1 MRIIKV
7 LIALLFIVLLV
18 SCENN
23 NQKIIKEKYIKQN
36 EELYSIEYLP
46 ELSELIIGYDYD
58 IHEVYKNKLSM
69 IDNDINDFFTYT
81 EHLYLFDLETH
92 HIHEVTDIDFK
103 GKRIWSFI
111 ELDNDEYLYVELLA
125 PNNEYGLINFNIK
138 YQTKSEIYTIREGYI
153 NNVLLL
159 PEFMINNNDIYFKY
173 SSMENSSFGNY
184 TIEVIKYNNDTFSS
198 IFKEVGRYDNFYL
211 DDDCNHFTDNQIHF
225 TNDVKMFITY
235 SSDATNICANYINND
250 GVISKKIPFEKG
262 YASITPVGDKLIVTE
277 WERVDGED
285 RLYSF
290 IVNDKMYKNVLDYA
304 YHYYRSCTLGDK
316 TIALPES
323 ALVKIYLNNSN
334 DELYSYA
341 LGELHAY
348 RFYRKIDDNSVLL
361 FDYDSYKLPLVLT
374 LN

>member
-290 IVNDKMYKNVLDYA
+290 IVNDKMYKNV
-304 YHYYRSCTLGDK
+304 
-316 TIALPES
+316 
-323 ALVKIYLNNSN
+323 
-334 DELYSYA
+334 
-341 LGELHAY
+341 
-348 RFYRKIDDNSVLL
+348 F
-361 FDYDSYKLPLVLT
+361 
-374 LN
+374 